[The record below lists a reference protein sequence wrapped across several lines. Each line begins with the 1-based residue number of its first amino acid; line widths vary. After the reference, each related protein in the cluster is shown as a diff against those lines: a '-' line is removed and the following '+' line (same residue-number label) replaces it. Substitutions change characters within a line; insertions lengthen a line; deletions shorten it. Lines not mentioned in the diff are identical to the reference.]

1 MAIDLD
7 QKNLDI
13 IKILEKNA
21 RTSNVEIAKK
31 LDISEGAVRRRIN
44 LLIKEN
50 FIRLVGI
57 TNPLKMGFHTEAL
70 IGIKVDTDQ
79 LPNVEENLNTIEK
92 IRWQSSTTGSF
103 DIFICVA

>member
-44 LLIKEN
+44 LLIK
-50 FIRLVGI
+50 
-57 TNPLKMGFHTEAL
+57 
-70 IGIKVDTDQ
+70 
-79 LPNVEENLNTIEK
+79 
-92 IRWQSSTTGSF
+92 
-103 DIFICVA
+103 